1 MFSKSILIPV
11 FLLLQYNALFSQAP
25 GYLGKRLFVS
35 ANASAIPTLQG
46 PTAGNGGLG
55 DTYNNVSDSYAFSTR
70 FGIEAGYALS
80 RKNAVTFTIDYAK
93 TGLIARLKT
102 PPLSSFGNTNNE
114 DSHYLFYNLN
124 CYTFDLGYQ
133 GYKLDRGAI
142 APMGRYFSFH
152 LFATTASGVIIE
164 KQTTFYNSSF
174 LNQKHADLGVNNTYL
189 MGGFGLEWGKNT
201 IIGNHFF
208 INTTLRFNLTTGVF
222 KTNSVQN
229 GTFLGTYQQENQE
242 RFDVAAAE
250 RLFYHS
256 LFMVKFGIGILQ

>member
-1 MFSKSILIPV
+1 MYSKSILIP
-11 FLLLQYNALFSQAP
+11 FCFILQSCMLFAQAP

-35 ANASAIPTLQG
+35 ANASAIPAFQG

-55 DTYNNVSDSYAFSTR
+55 DTYNGASNTIAFSTR
-70 FGIEAGYALS
+70 FGLEAGYALS
-80 RKNAVTFTIDYAK
+80 RKNAVTLTLDYAK
-93 TGLIARLKT
+93 TGMRTYLET
-102 PPLSSFGNTNNE
+102 PFQNSL
-114 DSHYLFYNLN
+114 DYVDRHYLFYNLN

-133 GYKLDRGAI
+133 GYKLEKGAL

-152 LFATTASGVIIE
+152 LFATSASGVIVE
-164 KQTTFYNSSF
+164 KRTEFSSSRSTT
-174 LNQKHADLGVNNTYL
+174 HADLGVKPTYL
-189 MGGFGLEWGKNT
+189 MAGFGLEWGKNT
-201 IIGNHFF
+201 IIADKFF

-222 KTNSVQN
+222 KTSALQN
-229 GTFLGTYQQENQE
+229 GNSLGTYQQENQE